1 MEEDMS
7 TKRYILIVLLGLVG
21 ALLGGIAST
30 QLIRKYWHSK
40 QIKAES
46 LVVVDQQ
53 GRERGFFRITHG
65 SKSANFPVFEL

>member
-1 MEEDMS
+1 MS